1 MQKQIR
7 QKLFALRWRQR
18 TITSLDWMVF
28 GAVCGALGG
37 ILLEVVRLNEPTW
50 LPDWMNAWWIFGTV
64 VLLAIAT
71 AAVGACWPIPVGR
84 TMRLIDRHYGLK
96 DTMVSAWCFAGRTVD
111 DPMLRLQVADAVDRL
126 SRISASQLLP
136 ILLPRR
142 FPLLALLAT
151 ILFTVPFLP
160 RREQSNSPVDLQL
173 MQVVQNQALEIRADM
188 LNDLQKIAEQT
199 AEQNLKELIE
209 EVSELTNEMQSEQT
223 DKREALSKLS
233 QMQQSMAE
241 MLNKYN
247 AEKTEAELK
256 QLAAALE
263 SAKPLQKASEALK
276 ESDFQ
281 KASEELKQVDPDQ
294 LQKNERQAVA
304 ENLQRL
310 QKELSNP
317 ESTLAESARKMQE
330 GLERSDK
337 SQFKE
342 GAEQAADI
350 AKQQSIKN
358 SIRKALNAQLNRL
371 NEYKGEYQAI
381 HGGEKTGKTNKDSDR
396 WGRGESNKPLGEN
409 ATQLDSQRQKQEV
422 TGVQGDGESIRQES
436 DKPTGED
443 VAGRSYQSRYT
454 EFRRQMEAVL
464 ESEPLPLGHRETVRK
479 YFELIRPASEKTTE
493 N

>member
-1 MQKQIR
+1 M
-7 QKLFALRWRQR
+7 
-18 TITSLDWMVF
+18 DWMVR

-37 ILLEVVRLNEPTW
+37 IILEVVRLNESTW
-50 LPDWMNAWWIFGTV
+50 LPDWMSTWYAFGMV
-64 VLLAIAT
+64 VVAAIA
-71 AAVGACWPIPVGR
+71 AGVLGACWPIPVIR
-84 TMRLIDRHYGLK
+84 TMRLIDRRYGLK
-96 DTMVSAWCFAGRTVD
+96 DTMVSAWGFAGRSVD
-111 DPMLRLQVADAVDRL
+111 DPMIRLQVADAVDRL
-126 SRISASQLLP
+126 PNVSASELFP
-136 ILLPRR
+136 IQFPRG

-160 RREQSNSPVDLQL
+160 RHKQVELPVDLHL
-173 MQVVQNQALEIRADM
+173 IQVVQNQVSEIQADM

-199 AEQNLKELIE
+199 AEHNLKELIE
-209 EVSELTNEMQSEQT
+209 EVSELTKEMQSEQT
-223 DKREALSKLS
+223 DKRDALSKLS

-247 AEKTEAELK
+247 AEKTESELK
-256 QLAAALE
+256 QLATALE
-263 SAKPLQKASEALK
+263 SAQPLQKTSEALK

-294 LQKNERQAVA
+294 MQKNERQAVA

-317 ESTLAESARKMQE
+317 ESSLAESARKMQQ

-381 HGGEKTGKTNKDSDR
+381 HGGEKTGKTNKDSNR
-396 WGRGESNKPLGEN
+396 WGRGETNKPLGEN
-409 ATQLDSQRQKQEV
+409 ATQLDSQRQRQEV
-422 TGVQGDGESIRQES
+422 TGVQGEGESIRQES
-436 DKPTGED
+436 DEPTGED
-443 VAGRSYQSRYT
+443 AANRSYQARYS

-479 YFELIRPASEKTTE
+479 YFELIRPTQAKEQE